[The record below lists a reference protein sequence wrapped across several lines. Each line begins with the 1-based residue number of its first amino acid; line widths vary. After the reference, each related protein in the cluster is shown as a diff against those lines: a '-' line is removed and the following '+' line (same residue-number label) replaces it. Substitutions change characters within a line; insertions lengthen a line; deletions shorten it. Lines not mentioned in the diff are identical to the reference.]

1 MPPKTRYSAGSVQN
15 VLKANAGVPWVDRV
29 LNPEKYPKPT
39 PDAMGDIATHKM
51 AAEYGPD
58 GKAYAFPTVV
68 LENGRYVELPLNV
81 AMERALAKGDFIA
94 TSKIEDAI
102 KITER
107 YKTKKFLD
115 FFKPKSAGMRAVQ
128 GE

>member
-1 MPPKTRYSAGSVQN
+1 
-15 VLKANAGVPWVDRV
+15 
-29 LNPEKYPKPT
+29 
-39 PDAMGDIATHKM
+39 
-51 AAEYGPD
+51 
-58 GKAYAFPTVV
+58 
-68 LENGRYVELPLNV
+68 
-81 AMERALAKGDFIA
+81 MERALAKGDFIA

-115 FFKPKSAGMRAVQ
+115 FFNPKSAGMRAVQ